1 LTSSVV
7 LRRQPPAPQSATPRR
22 AKIWELAGHLHCSI
36 VGTCLTTAELRG
48 VLAKLGLAVA
58 GDSDHDLHG
67 QGVSLAGRHDAAAK
81 LLNKTLDQ
89 RHRLAINQFTEARTE
104 DQVGA
109 LWQAARQRGEIPSA
123 YWALLTHPAA
133 SRELIRQAFGDV
145 HMLSHLVGA
154 ANRADIRRLSQLEAE
169 HAELAEKLQRQQ
181 MQLRDAVVSREAKIQ
196 DLNLLLARRI
206 SSEPA
211 VAATD
216 AGSEAT
222 LGRLVADLERRLEAE
237 TRRRS
242 ALEQRLERCLG
253 EAAEERALRIAAES
267 REGIL
272 RDELTALETS
282 LATDE
287 VAATTKPTS
296 LDGLTLLYVGGRPK
310 QVGHAKSLAERNGA
324 TFLHHDGGIED
335 NAALLAGLVSRSDV
349 AAFPVDCISHDAA
362 LMVKRLCRQSAKPFL
377 PLRTS
382 SAGSLLAALDRPEVQ
397 ALCQQTAVHTPLNT

>member
-1 LTSSVV
+1 
-7 LRRQPPAPQSATPRR
+7 
-22 AKIWELAGHLHCSI
+22 LAGHLHCSI

-48 VLAKLGLAVA
+48 VLAQLGLAVT

-67 QGVSLAGRHDAAAK
+67 QGVSLAGRHDTAAK

-89 RHRLAINQFTEARTE
+89 RHRLAINQFAEARRE
-104 DQVGA
+104 DEVA
-109 LWQAARQRGEIPSA
+109 TLWQAARQRGEIRGA

-169 HAELAEKLQRQQ
+169 RAELAEKLQRQQ
-181 MQLRDAVVSREAKIQ
+181 MQLREAVVSREAKIQ
-196 DLNLLLARRI
+196 DLNLVLARRI

-211 VAATD
+211 AATAD
-216 AGSEAT
+216 SGEEAT

-253 EAAEERALRIAAES
+253 EAAEERALRIAAEG
-267 REGIL
+267 REGVL
-272 RDELTALETS
+272 RDELTAMEAS

-287 VAATTKPTS
+287 AAPTTRPTS
-296 LDGLTLLYVGGRPK
+296 LNGLTLLYVGGRPK

-335 NAALLAGLVSRSDV
+335 NGALLAGLVSRSDM

-362 LMVKRLCRQSAKPFL
+362 LMVKRLCRRSAKPFL

-382 SAGSLLAALDRPEVQ
+382 GAGSLLAALDRREIQ
-397 ALCQQTAVHTPLNT
+397 ALRQQAAARIPLNT